1 MRGIRVCSRVGAWIE
16 LTEEQKRSFGFDAGL
31 GDGRRFMFGAIVDEA
46 DNMVESL
53 ESEEIVVPVRWL
65 SSES

>member
-1 MRGIRVCSRVGAWIE
+1 
-16 LTEEQKRSFGFDAGL
+16 
-31 GDGRRFMFGAIVDEA
+31 MFGAIVDEA